1 MTEKQFDQMLA
12 SVILEFDDDDFA
24 IPAEYFEPHVFSRRF
39 ERKMKKLLR
48 TVEHSQQPKRR
59 ISLRRAVTIAL
70 IAAAFLSA
78 AAITTGAMDNLFQ
91 YFLPEVFPT
100 HSIVRSS
107 NDTFAPTSFEEQY
120 APVYVAQGFEL
131 TRRPLVTENRA
142 ELSYT
147 YEPCDGEG
155 REISFR
161 QWLKADYAPNLNTEN
176 HDLEPITV
184 QGCEGFK
191 LVIGEHVHIV
201 WDNGDY
207 VLEIYGIVSENEL
220 MKMAESVQKV
230 EK

>member
-24 IPAEYFEPHVFSRRF
+24 IPAGCFVPHVFSRRF

-59 ISLRRAVTIAL
+59 ISLRRAVTVAIV
-70 IAAAFLSA
+70 AAAFLSA
-78 AAITTGAMDNLFQ
+78 AALTTGAMDNLFQ
-91 YFLPEVFPT
+91 YFLPEVFTT

-107 NDTFAPTSFEEQY
+107 NDMFAPTSFEEQY
-120 APVYVAQGFEL
+120 VPVYVAQGFGL
-131 TRRPLVTENRA
+131 TRRPLVIENRGV
-142 ELSYT
+142 LSYT

-155 REISFR
+155 REISFC
-161 QWLKADYAPNLNTEN
+161 QYLKADYAPNLNTEN
-176 HDLEPITV
+176 HELEKITV
-184 QGCEGFK
+184 QGYEGFK
-191 LVIGEHVHIV
+191 LVIREHVYIA

-207 VLEIYGIVSENEL
+207 ILEIDGFISENEL